1 VIDEIKKTKPN
12 QILIPVAL
20 NWSISKK
27 KTLIRRPYER
37 IGEIKPCMALFSL
50 RAANCFKV
58 F

>member
-27 KTLIRRPYER
+27 KTLIRQPYER
-37 IGEIKPCMALFSL
+37 IDEIKPCNAWPYSH
-50 RAANCFKV
+50 
-58 F
+58 